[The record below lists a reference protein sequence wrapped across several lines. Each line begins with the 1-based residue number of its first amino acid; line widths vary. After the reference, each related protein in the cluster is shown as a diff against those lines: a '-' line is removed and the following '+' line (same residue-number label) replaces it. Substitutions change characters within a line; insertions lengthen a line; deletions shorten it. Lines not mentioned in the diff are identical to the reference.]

1 METTTEFILNEELV
15 KTAEPKV
22 LTLLDFIRYRANL
35 RGTKIGCR
43 EGDCGACTVLI
54 GRRMGD
60 EVFYESATSC
70 LTPLGNVHGKHVVT
84 VEGLNM
90 DKLNR
95 VQQAMVDFSGTQCGI
110 CTPGFVVSL
119 CGYVLNPQKELYR
132 SAKDAVDGNICRCT
146 GYKSIERAAERIDI
160 ELANCSDGPRLKQL
174 IKNGFIPNYFEEI
187 AKRLKEIEPQQAPTN
202 GAKPVGGGT
211 DVYVQKHDKLQTMD
225 IALLA
230 MDENKN
236 RVHPQNGQLIIDKT
250 ATATDLM
257 KSPDLIN
264 TIPAWYDYMKLISSH
279 PIRNIG
285 TIVGN
290 LVNASP
296 IGDFTI
302 ILLALGAGLEI
313 ENLEGNLRR
322 LPLKEF
328 YFDYKQTDLKQD
340 EIISRIFIP
349 IPKAE
354 KFHFEKVCK
363 RQYLD
368 IASVN
373 TAIKISVEADV
384 IVDINLSIGGV
395 SAVPLYLKETSAFLL
410 GKNLNYNNIVT
421 AESVMQKEISPIG
434 DARGSADYKRL
445 LAKRLFFAHFIHLFP
460 ETIKMKELV

>member
-1 METTTEFILNEELV
+1 MTEFILNGELV
-15 KTAEPKV
+15 RTIEPTSF
-22 LTLLDFIRYRANL
+22 TLLDYIRYRANL

-54 GRRMGD
+54 GRSIGN

-70 LTPLGNVHGKHVVT
+70 LTPLGNAHGKHIVT

-90 DKLNR
+90 ENLNR

-146 GYKSIERAAERIDI
+146 GYKSIERAAERIDS
-160 ELANCSDGPRLKQL
+160 ELANCGPGPRLNSLVSK
-174 IKNGFIPNYFEEI
+174 GFVPEYFLGIASRLNNINPPEI
-187 AKRLKEIEPQQAPTN
+187 MTN
-202 GAKPVGGGT
+202 GRKPVGGGT
-211 DVYVQKHDKLQTMD
+211 DVYVQMHDRLQTME

-230 MDENKN
+230 RDESNP
-236 RVHPQNGQLIIDKT
+236 RIEFRNGQVIIDKA

-257 KSPDLIN
+257 KSVEFIDA
-264 TIPAWYDYMKLISSH
+264 IPGWYDYMKLISSQ

-285 TIVGN
+285 TIAGN

-302 ILLALGAGLEI
+302 VLLALGAELEI
-313 ENLEGNLRR
+313 ENQEGSLRKV
-322 LPLKEF
+322 LLKDF
-328 YFDYKQTDLKQD
+328 YFDYKKTDLKPG
-340 EIISRIFIP
+340 EIISRIFVSLP
-349 IPKAE
+349 GTE

-373 TAIKISVEADV
+373 TAIKVDLEGDTITGIDLSV
-384 IVDINLSIGGV
+384 GGV
-395 SAVPLYLKETSAFLL
+395 SAVPLYLRATSAFLS
-410 GKNLNYNNIVT
+410 GKKLNPENIVA
-421 AESVMQKEISPIG
+421 AELLLQNEISPIS

-445 LAKRLFFAHFIHLFP
+445 LASRLFFAHFIHLFP
-460 ETIKMKELV
+460 KTIKMEELV

>member
-1 METTTEFILNEELV
+1 MKPMTEFILNDELV
-15 KTAEPKV
+15 KTSESPA
-22 LTLLDFIRYRANL
+22 LTLLDYIRYRANL

-54 GRRMGD
+54 GRRTGE
-60 EVFYESATSC
+60 EVVYESATSC

-90 DKLNR
+90 EKLNR

-146 GYKSIERAAERIDI
+146 GYKSIERAAERIDN

-174 IKNGFIPNYFEEI
+174 VKNGFIPNYFEEI
-187 AKRLKEIEPQQAPTN
+187 GGRLKKIEPQQAPTN
-202 GAKPVGGGT
+202 RAKPVGGGT
-211 DVYVQKHDKLQTMD
+211 DVYVQMHDWLQSTE

-230 MDENKN
+230 RDESKP
-236 RVHPQNGQLIIDKT
+236 RLEFQNGSLIIDKT

-264 TIPAWYDYMKLISSH
+264 AIPGWYDYMKLISSH

-285 TIVGN
+285 TIAGN

-302 ILLALGAGLEI
+302 LLLALGAELEI
-313 ENLEGNLRR
+313 ESSKGNLRR

-349 IPKAE
+349 IPKTE

-373 TAIKISVEADV
+373 TAIKISVEANV

-395 SAVPLYLKETSAFLL
+395 SAVPLYLKESSAFLR
-410 GKNLNYNNIVT
+410 GKKLTYDNIVA
-421 AESVMQKEISPIG
+421 AESVMQNEISPIS